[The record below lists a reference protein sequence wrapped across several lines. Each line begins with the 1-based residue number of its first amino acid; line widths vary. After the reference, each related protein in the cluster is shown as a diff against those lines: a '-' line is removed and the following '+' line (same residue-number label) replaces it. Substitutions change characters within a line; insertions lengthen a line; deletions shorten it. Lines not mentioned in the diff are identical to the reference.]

1 MKVVFPVMQ
10 GRQTR
15 QSLMNSTSYQN
26 CAPASHAAD
35 AAAIAVELTL
45 RSIIVEKT
53 ARQAEVC
60 AEGLST
66 AATTCRDRLAIVA
79 ASAHHFS
86 NFSPVHL
93 VCFLGVSFFVVV
105 LLVVTMPAPE
115 DFTTARR
122 HQLARPRIVR
132 ATHFPIFAEWL
143 TARSSLRSSS
153 CAPCTP
159 CALPQSLERH
169 ARTRSA
175 LTQSPR

>member
-15 QSLMNSTSYQN
+15 QSLINSTPYQD
-26 CAPASHAAD
+26 CTPASHAAD

-45 RSIIVEKT
+45 RSIIVVKS

-66 AATTCRDRLAIVA
+66 AATTSRDGLAIAA
-79 ASAHHFS
+79 ASAHYFS
-86 NFSPVHL
+86 HLSPVHL
-93 VCFLGVSFFVVV
+93 VCFLGVSFLVVV

-122 HQLARPRIVR
+122 HQLALPRIVR

-143 TARSSLRSSS
+143 TARSSLHNSLSSSS
-153 CAPCTP
+153 CAPC
-159 CALPQSLERH
+159 ALPQCLERH
-169 ARTRSA
+169 RRAASFFF
-175 LTQSPR
+175 